1 MESGNTSLNSFPY
14 RSRYFGHSYDL
25 FFHYQDIADL
35 YSWQFH
41 ALPHILKEVK
51 KLKSGLLQAIF
62 SALIGL
68 ILTTIVGLC
77 AKQGWIP
84 AYSPLVLS
92 IINIILN
99 IFTINKMRRW
109 GIFYTFGW
117 LAGSFAFKA
126 LGLMEQDNPV
136 PNQL

>member
-1 MESGNTSLNSFPY
+1 M
-14 RSRYFGHSYDL
+14 
-25 FFHYQDIADL
+25 
-35 YSWQFH
+35 
-41 ALPHILKEVK
+41 K

-84 AYSPLVLS
+84 SYSPLVLS
-92 IINIILN
+92 VINIILN
-99 IFTINKMRRW
+99 IITINKMRRW

-126 LGLMEQDNPV
+126 LGLMDTTDLIFNIIVPV
-136 PNQL
+136 AILVIRLILWFRSLLPESASGKRS